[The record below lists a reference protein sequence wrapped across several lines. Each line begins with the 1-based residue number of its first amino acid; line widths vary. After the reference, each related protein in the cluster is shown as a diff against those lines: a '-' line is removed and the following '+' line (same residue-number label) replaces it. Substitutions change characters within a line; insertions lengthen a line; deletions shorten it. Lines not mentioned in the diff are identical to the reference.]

1 MKNGNRTSTEYS
13 GSGSSVMVIG
23 DDIFS
28 LKSFDVIV
36 MRDIRLGIE
45 SSISG
50 YISTL
55 SEYGL
60 NIEYILYI
68 VYYIEDGDKLI

>member
-13 GSGSSVMVIG
+13 GSGSSVMVIA
-23 DDIFS
+23 DDISS

-55 SEYGL
+55 SECSL
-60 NIEYILYI
+60 NIEYILYRRRR
-68 VYYIEDGDKLI
+68 